1 MTSEI
6 KAVARRHLETDGAN
20 LSLRAVARDMGMVS
34 SALYRYF
41 ASRDDLLTAL
51 IVDAYN
57 ALGEI
62 VEAADTA
69 VTDRDALRERWLA
82 AARAVRG
89 WALANPAEYALL
101 YGSPVPGY
109 KAPQDT
115 IPAAVRTPAVLAR
128 ILSDGFA
135 SGALADITAAAPAN
149 GTTARLTSAVRSDLK
164 RAADAVAPGLPED
177 LLMLAL
183 TSWVQ
188 LFGVVSFE
196 LFGQFNNVIDARA
209 EYFDQQ
215 MELMADLLGFQ

>member
-1 MTSEI
+1 M
-6 KAVARRHLETDGAN
+6 
-20 LSLRAVARDMGMVS
+20 
-34 SALYRYF
+34 
-41 ASRDDLLTAL
+41 
-51 IVDAYN
+51 
-57 ALGEI
+57 
-62 VEAADTA
+62 
-69 VTDRDALRERWLA
+69 
-82 AARAVRG
+82 
-89 WALANPAEYALL
+89 L

-135 SGALADITAAAPAN
+135 SGALADITAAAPASW
-149 GTTARLTSAVRSDLK
+149 TTARLTSAVRSDLK

-177 LLMLAL
+177 LLMLGL